1 MIDDRL
7 PKYYLVK
14 KSVVEKIE
22 NEEFQPGEPIPS
34 ERELMEDYQVSRIT
48 IRKAIEELDGL
59 NAVYIDKVEA
69 SHNSVR
75 LISMV

>member
-14 KSVVEKIE
+14 KSIVEKIE

-48 IRKAIEELDGL
+48 IRKAIEELVAEGYL
-59 NAVYIDKVEA
+59 YNYKLYRRC
-69 SHNSVR
+69 NSFR
-75 LISMV
+75 YDTE